1 MYKGIG
7 RTVRCREEA
16 DIHGQHM
23 MELGW
28 RAGAVEMAGIKHQ
41 ILEGLLLDKT
51 PPGSLTTAC

>member
-1 MYKGIG
+1 M
-7 RTVRCREEA
+7 V
-16 DIHGQHM
+16 
-23 MELGW
+23 ELGW